1 MKNNKRKNKGIT
13 LVALVVTIIIL
24 LILAGISI
32 SALTHTG
39 LFGKAKLAKD
49 KYSNSEK
56 LENTT
61 LQEYEEKVY
70 SYIEGSSREDGDYVS
85 KDIEDFS
92 PTVKEE
98 NGSYIYATVE
108 NIKVN
113 NGNKIGAYI
122 WILNGKVVGG
132 STENKFIYDNL
143 EYNSKY
149 NIQVMAVDENGK
161 LKNSKEVQS
170 NTIDKIYLYL
180 NGKIFEGI
188 TGGMSHVNRTNP
200 SYDGCKVTFNSDNI
214 YIDAYSN
221 GGGGGVTTNKAINLT
236 NFKTIKSRGE
246 MTEYSYSSSGGRIL
260 ATTTT
265 NLWGENWYPSSSTK
279 YSYSETKKGETILEN
294 DISSLTGEYY
304 IMNGFNQSRGYV
316 YEIWLEK

>member
-61 LQEYEEKVY
+61 LQEYEEKVS

-180 NGKIFEGI
+180 NGKVFECI
-188 TGGMSHVNRTNP
+188 TGGMSHINRTQ
-200 SYDGCKVTFNSDNI
+200 YDGCKVTFNSDNI

-221 GGGGGVTTNKAINLT
+221 GGGGGVITNKAIDLT
-236 NFKTIKSRGE
+236 NFKTIKSKGK
-246 MTEYSYSSSGGRIL
+246 MTEYAYDDSHGRIL

-265 NLWGENWYPSSSTK
+265 NVWGASWYPSSSKK
-279 YSYSETKKGETILEN
+279 YNSSEKKKDEMVLEN
-294 DISSLTGEYY
+294 DISTLTGEYY

>member
-61 LQEYEEKVY
+61 LQEYEEKVS

-161 LKNSKEVQS
+161 FKNSKEVQG
-170 NTIDKIYLYL
+170 NTIDKTYLYS
-180 NGKIFEGI
+180 NGKVFESI
-188 TGGMSHVNRTNP
+188 TGGMSHINRTNP
-200 SYDGCKVTFNSDNI
+200 SYIGCNVTFNSDNI

-221 GGGGGVTTNKAINLT
+221 GGGGGVTTNKAIDLT

-246 MTEYSYSSSGGRIL
+246 MTENAYSSSRGRIL

-265 NLWGENWYPSSSTK
+265 NLWGENWYPSSSIK

>member
-61 LQEYEEKVY
+61 LQEYEEKVS

-98 NGSYIYATVE
+98 NGSYIYATAE

-113 NGNKIGAYI
+113 NENKIGAYI

-161 LKNSKEVQS
+161 FKNSKEVQG
-170 NTIDKIYLYL
+170 NTIDKTYLYS
-180 NGKIFEGI
+180 NGKVFESI
-188 TGGMSHVNRTNP
+188 TGGISHINRTNP
-200 SYDGCKVTFNSDNI
+200 SYIGCNVTFNSDNI

-221 GGGGGVTTNKAINLT
+221 GGGGGVTTNKAIDLT

-246 MTEYSYSSSGGRIL
+246 MTENAYSSSLGRIL

-265 NLWGENWYPSSSTK
+265 NLWGENWYPSSSIK